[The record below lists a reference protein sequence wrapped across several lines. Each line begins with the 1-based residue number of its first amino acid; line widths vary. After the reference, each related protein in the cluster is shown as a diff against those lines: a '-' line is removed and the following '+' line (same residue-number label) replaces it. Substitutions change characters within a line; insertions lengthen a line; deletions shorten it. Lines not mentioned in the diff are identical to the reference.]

1 MTLVQ
6 TGQKQNFNNKTKIL
20 INKDIVDII
29 MLLWNFDENK
39 INTNNYFYYKINNIE
54 LRNYDNIYL
63 KNKYVMLMAIYFF
76 SNINKDRYSKQ
87 IISFDKIKKFFNI
100 TNKNFSYTKCL
111 NSMKLLSKLNII
123 LNEKQYQLIKID
135 NDNIVYFDKW
145 IECIEINNFIEVN
158 LDYNIFIEGNQN
170 NLECMPLPY
179 ILINNYYNGIYT
191 YQVYDL
197 FSDIFNSKKIIR
209 KRFILNILEKINY
222 ILNKNNIYLDFN
234 CDFTPEKFKQG
245 ICIVSNNNIIEEQIL
260 PIYSLVKFDKNRN
273 ISKTIYFKENEYFI
287 SNFGILYRKTKQLA
301 DRENLNGY
309 IVNNL
314 KDINGKYVPFLRH
327 QIVAQ
332 VFLWDKYDNNTTID
346 HIDRNRN
353 NNKVDNLRWAT
364 SQEQAENRYIP

>member
-20 INKDIVDII
+20 INKDIVNII

-63 KNKYVMLMAIYFF
+63 KNKYIMLMAIYFF
-76 SNINKDRYSKQ
+76 SNISKDRYSKQ

-100 TNKNFSYTKCL
+100 TNKNFSYSKCL

-123 LNEKQYQLIKID
+123 LNGKEYQLIKID
-135 NDNIVYFDKW
+135 NDNVVYFDKW

-158 LDYNIFIEGNQN
+158 LDYNIFIEGSQN

-209 KRFILNILEKINY
+209 RRFILNVLEKINY

-245 ICIVSNNNIIEEQIL
+245 ICILSNNNIIEEQIL

-301 DRENLNGY
+301 DRENLDGY

-314 KDINGKYVPFLRH
+314 KDINGKYIPFLRH

-332 VFLWDKYDNNTTID
+332 VFLWDKYSSNTTID

-364 SQEQAENRYIP
+364 SKEQAENRYVP